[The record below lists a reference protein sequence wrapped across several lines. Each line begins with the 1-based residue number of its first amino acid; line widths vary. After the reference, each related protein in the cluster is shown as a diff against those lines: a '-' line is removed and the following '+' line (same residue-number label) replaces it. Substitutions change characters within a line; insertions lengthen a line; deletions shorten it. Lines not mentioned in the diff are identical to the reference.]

1 MSDPALPHP
10 APRARPSRLGQLHL
24 LPWPFRLVLLAV
36 LGASLLTLGLSEI
49 TVRAAVNDGIE
60 VRQVMQRDAAA
71 NRFMTLLIDL
81 ETAQRGYLLL
91 GEPAYL
97 EPFQRAV
104 RDIEPT
110 SLELRRLVPP
120 DSVLSKRLDRVT
132 VLTTQLL
139 GIVTATITLA
149 GSGQQEAAVAMVRQ
163 GYGKRLMDDIRAEMI
178 ATQADSQRQLITL
191 QARQEAATT
200 RSRVALLVSTILAVI
215 LLMFVARLA
224 LDQAAAEETV
234 RLQALRDADRMQ
246 EVIAA
251 RTADLAAL
259 SSHLQVVGEKEKA
272 DLARDLHD
280 EMGGLLTAA
289 RMDLSWLQGAAGK
302 DPEIGKKLKELSD
315 VLAQAM
321 DVKRRVVESLRP
333 ALLDHFGLPTA
344 LQHHFDETCR
354 KAGLNC
360 TTKIPET
367 MADLP
372 DNVAIALFRVGQESL
387 TNVLRHARAKNVHLE
402 ITEDQSELRLEIRD
416 DGSGMEVAEPGTYRS
431 YGLAGMRHR
440 IAALGGK
447 FEVDS
452 RVGAGT
458 RIDIRI
464 PASRLEA
471 GPR

>member
-1 MSDPALPHP
+1 MSDPALPP
-10 APRARPSRLGQLHL
+10 APPASPSRLSQLSL
-24 LPWPFRLVLLAV
+24 LSWPFRLVLLAV
-36 LGASLLTLGLSEI
+36 LGASLLTLALSEI

-60 VRQVMQRDAAA
+60 VRRVLQREAAA

-91 GEPAYL
+91 GEASYL
-97 EPFQRAV
+97 EPFQRAA
-104 RDIEPT
+104 RDIEPAA
-110 SLELRRLVPP
+110 LELRQLVPP
-120 DSVLSKRLDRVT
+120 DSILSKRLDRVD
-132 VLTTQLL
+132 VLSTQRL

-163 GYGKRLMDDIRAEMI
+163 GYGKRLMDEIRAEMLAI
-178 ATQADSQRQLITL
+178 QAESQRQFVAL
-191 QARQEAATT
+191 QARQDAAKT

-224 LDQAAAEETV
+224 IDQAAAEESK
-234 RLQALRDADRMQ
+234 RLQALRDVDRMQ

-272 DLARDLHD
+272 DLARNLHD

-302 DPEIGKKLKELSD
+302 DPEIGEKLKELSD

-344 LQHHFDETCR
+344 LQNHFDETCR

-372 DNVAIALFRVGQESL
+372 DDVAIALFRVGQESL
-387 TNVLRHARAKNVHLE
+387 TNILRHAKAKNVHLE
-402 ITEDQSELRLEIRD
+402 ITDDERELRLEIRD
-416 DGSGMEVAEPGTYRS
+416 DGSGMEIVEPGTYRS

-440 IAALGGK
+440 ITALGGTFK
-447 FEVDS
+447 LDS
-452 RVGAGT
+452 RLGAGT
-458 RIDIRI
+458 RIEIRI
-464 PASRLEA
+464 PL
-471 GPR
+471 